1 MDTPKVSVVIAA
13 YNHADFVVEAV
24 ESVLGQA
31 AFPVEVVVTDDGS
44 ADDTAE
50 RLRAVARDEP
60 RLRLNV
66 FDGNRGAC
74 IAMNDALSRSRGD
87 YVAVLNSDDRSL
99 PGRLE
104 RQAGFLD
111 DNPGIAAVF
120 GLPRFI
126 TESGAA
132 FTDSS
137 HKDFSVFRQE
147 NRPRA
152 DWLRHFFFWGNCLCH
167 PTAMVRRAV
176 YAEVG
181 GYDPRLAQLPDLDMW
196 VRICA
201 RHGIHVMAEEMVEF
215 RILSG
220 QRNAS
225 AARPDVLARDAWER
239 TRILERFLDLDDAV
253 FQAAFR
259 QDLLELGVPPDAA
272 RPVALAR
279 LALKGCWPAHRTF
292 ALDQLYRALG
302 PTGTAG
308 PGGPTCAE
316 FHRLVGGQDVTF
328 DGGR

>member
-13 YNHADFVVEAV
+13 YNHADFVVEAID
-24 ESVLGQA
+24 SVLGQA
-31 AFPVEVVVTDDGS
+31 AFPLEVVVTDDGS
-44 ADDTAE
+44 ADGTAE
-50 RLRAVARDEP
+50 RLRAAARAEP
-60 RLRLNV
+60 RLRLNL
-66 FDGNRGAC
+66 FESNRGAC
-74 IAMNDALSRSRGD
+74 IAMNDAISRARGD

-99 PGRLE
+99 PRRLE
-104 RQAGFLD
+104 NQADFLD
-111 DNPGIAAVF
+111 ANPGTAAVF

-126 TESGAA
+126 TETGAT

-137 HKDFSVFRQE
+137 HKDFSVFRQA
-147 NRPRA
+147 NRPRSG
-152 DWLRHFFFWGNCLCH
+152 WLRHFFFWGNCLCH
-167 PTAMVRRAV
+167 PTAMVRRSV

-201 RHGIHVMAEEMVEF
+201 HHEIHVMEQEMVEF

-239 TRILERFLDLDDAV
+239 IRILERFLDLDEAV
-253 FQAAFR
+253 FREAFR
-259 QDLLELGVPPDAA
+259 EDLRDLGVPSDAA

-279 LALKGCWPAHRTF
+279 LALKGCLPAHRSF

-316 FHRLVGGQDVTF
+316 FHRLVGGQDLTL